1 MKRINTTQRSPGI
14 QIAVLLLLL
23 SSCTSGEQETGIGRP
38 LEVTAEIAA
47 PVTRAT
53 DAHESDYDKRTF
65 VANDQI
71 NIYSGA
77 SASGSATVYKY
88 SDSGSTSKWLPGT
101 GDGIT
106 ITTENETYTASFP
119 TTFSGIKQNQ
129 TTPTAFWESNQLI
142 SSKAAVGNVSTL
154 SLPLRQP
161 RSRLM
166 WSMRA
171 LRPETALSWKEIL
184 CVLTAEPMRPSSF
197 CR

>member
-23 SSCTSGEQETGIGRP
+23 SSCDVRRTRDRNRP
-38 LEVTAEIAA
+38 SAGSNSRNSRPGNT
-47 PVTRAT
+47 AT

-106 ITTENETYTASFP
+106 ITT
-119 TTFSGIKQNQ
+119 GKQR
-129 TTPTAFWESNQLI
+129 PIRLRFRLHS
-142 SSKAAVGNVSTL
+142 VG
-154 SLPLRQP
+154 
-161 RSRLM
+161 
-166 WSMRA
+166 
-171 LRPETALSWKEIL
+171 
-184 CVLTAEPMRPSSF
+184 
-197 CR
+197 

>member
-38 LEVTAEIAA
+38 LEVTAEIAT

-119 TTFSGIKQNQ
+119 TTFSGIKQDRS
-129 TTPTAFWESNQLI
+129 EERR
-142 SSKAAVGNVSTL
+142 VG
-154 SLPLRQP
+154 
-161 RSRLM
+161 
-166 WSMRA
+166 
-171 LRPETALSWKEIL
+171 KE
-184 CVLTAEPMRPSSF
+184 CM
-197 CR
+197 

>member
-119 TTFSGIKQNQ
+119 TTLQGKFFN
-129 TTPTAFWESNQLI
+129 
-142 SSKAAVGNVSTL
+142 
-154 SLPLRQP
+154 
-161 RSRLM
+161 
-166 WSMRA
+166 
-171 LRPETALSWKEIL
+171 
-184 CVLTAEPMRPSSF
+184 
-197 CR
+197 

>member
-88 SDSGSTSKWLPGT
+88 SDSYIGIIRANAGAVYQITVSAGGIDKSYAQSSIKLEAANNYIYNFTSTNKLILNSVNVTPFASDGSAESG
-101 GDGIT
+101 GDLNAT
-106 ITTENETYTASFP
+106 
-119 TTFSGIKQNQ
+119 
-129 TTPTAFWESNQLI
+129 
-142 SSKAAVGNVSTL
+142 
-154 SLPLRQP
+154 
-161 RSRLM
+161 
-166 WSMRA
+166 
-171 LRPETALSWKEIL
+171 
-184 CVLTAEPMRPSSF
+184 
-197 CR
+197 